1 MVYSTTRTNQTV
13 HGNEI
18 VQDYTLTDVQDTGSN
33 TVATGLRKIFDVKLT
48 NTSGTGNCAYSTSG
62 GTVTLTA
69 ETNDDDFTMEIRG
82 I

>member
-1 MVYSTTRTNQTV
+1 MSYSATRTNDTV

-18 VQDYTLTDVQDTGSN
+18 VQDYTLTDVQDSGAN
-33 TVATGLRKIFDVKLT
+33 TVATGLRRIFNVVLT

-62 GTVTLTA
+62 GTITLTA
-69 ETNDDDFTMEIRG
+69 ETNDDDFTMRIWG